1 MNIFGR
7 LFGLGNKDKRNY
19 EDKTPY
25 KIQIMR
31 KALVRRD
38 VKFGTH
44 VYSVHVPARLVKN
57 YQAALVKKAKK
68 AVLTP
73 LEKTYLTGY
82 LNPAYR
88 YATEPRKRKQ
98 TY

>member
-1 MNIFGR
+1 M
-7 LFGLGNKDKRNY
+7 RN
-19 EDKTPY
+19 
-25 KIQIMR
+25 
-31 KALVRRD
+31 ALVRRE
-38 VKFGTH
+38 VEFGNH
-44 VYSVHVPARLVKN
+44 VYSVHVPVRLVKN

-88 YATEPRKRKQ
+88 YATEPRKRK
-98 TY
+98 

>member
-1 MNIFGR
+1 MNIFSR
-7 LFGLGNKDKRNY
+7 IFGLGNKDKRNY

-31 KALVRRD
+31 KGLVRRD
-38 VKFGTH
+38 VEFGTH
-44 VYSVHVPARLVKN
+44 VYSVRVPARLVEN
-57 YQAALVKKAKK
+57 YQDALIKKAKK

-88 YATEPRKRKQ
+88 YATEPRKRK
-98 TY
+98 

>member
-1 MNIFGR
+1 MNIFSR
-7 LFGLGNKDKRNY
+7 IFGLGNKDKRNY

-44 VYSVHVPARLVKN
+44 VYSVHIPARLVSN
-57 YQAALVKKAKK
+57 YQDALIKKAKK

-73 LEKTYLTGY
+73 LEKTYLTDY

-88 YATEPRKRKQ
+88 YATESRKRKQ
-98 TY
+98 SY

>member
-1 MNIFGR
+1 MNIFSR
-7 LFGLGNKDKRNY
+7 LFGLSSKDKRNY

-25 KIQIMR
+25 KVQIMR
-31 KALVRRD
+31 NALVRRE
-38 VKFGTH
+38 VEFGNR
-44 VYSVHVPARLVKN
+44 VYSVHVPTHLVKN

-88 YATEPRKRKQ
+88 YATEPRKRK
-98 TY
+98 

>member
-1 MNIFGR
+1 MVK
-7 LFGLGNKDKRNY
+7 KDKRNY

-25 KIQIMR
+25 KVQVMR
-31 KALVRRD
+31 NALVRHE
-38 VKFGTH
+38 VEFGNY
-44 VYSVHVPARLVKN
+44 VYSVYVPARLVKN
-57 YQAALVKKAKK
+57 YQVALVKKAKK

-88 YATEPRKRKQ
+88 YATEPRKRK
-98 TY
+98 

>member
-1 MNIFGR
+1 MNIFSR
-7 LFGLGNKDKRNY
+7 IFGLGNKDKRNY

-38 VKFGTH
+38 VEFGTH
-44 VYSVHVPARLVKN
+44 VYFVHVPARLVGN
-57 YQAALVKKAKK
+57 YQDALIKKAKK

-73 LEKTYLTGY
+73 LGKDLSYWLS
-82 LNPAYR
+82 
-88 YATEPRKRKQ
+88 
-98 TY
+98 

>member
-1 MNIFGR
+1 MNIFSR
-7 LFGLGNKDKRNY
+7 LFGLDKKDKRNY

-25 KIQIMR
+25 KVQVMR
-31 KALVRRD
+31 KALVGRK
-38 VKFGTH
+38 VKFGSH

-68 AVLTP
+68 TVLTP

-88 YATEPRKRKQ
+88 YATEPRKRK
-98 TY
+98 